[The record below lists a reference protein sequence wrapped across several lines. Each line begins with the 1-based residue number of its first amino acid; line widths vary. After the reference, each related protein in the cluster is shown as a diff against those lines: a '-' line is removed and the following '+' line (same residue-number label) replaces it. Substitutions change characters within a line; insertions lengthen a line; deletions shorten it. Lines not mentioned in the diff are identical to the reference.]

1 MTMDLA
7 TEPRFQLGRL
17 SIDPA
22 SREIAYPGGRETI
35 EPRVM
40 EVLLV
45 LARAR
50 GEVVSRDRL
59 VEQCWEG
66 RAVSEDAINR
76 VISRVR
82 KVADLTQGADFTL
95 ETIPKTG
102 YRLIATEQPAPSPAG
117 QPVVQPQ
124 PAEPQHKPAGR
135 KPWRMPATLAA
146 LAVAI
151 LAIAGIAWAIS
162 WRPPPDD
169 APLTLAVLPFDDLS
183 PDKADDP
190 LATRMSR
197 EIRNT
202 LSRVRGLRVLSDAS
216 SFAVAK
222 DNPPAPEIGKRLN
235 ADLLIDGSF
244 TRQGDEV
251 RMTAELV
258 DGWSGVNLWTGSQSG
273 PAADL
278 DVVRQL
284 MSAAIFEQLVA
295 RIGPKRLVATSPPRH
310 GDPRVYRML
319 LEASELLQTAK
330 NLRPFPSRMEE
341 MLDMGDKANALVDAA
356 LAIDPDDASAL
367 SFKGQVLVG
376 GMTRETR
383 GRTSYERRDDV
394 ANYLRRALAA
404 DPDNVYALSGLGD
417 HYKRNEWRWAD
428 SKALLERALALDPN
442 FSDAHLVYTYLL
454 AVMGRCVEA
463 VEHAR
468 AVNAIDPEF
477 GWSTLGLPRALK
489 CAGGEEE
496 ANRLYMR
503 QLGANPN
510 ESFLIREMYLNY
522 LERRDV
528 ASLRALPDEIRKAN
542 SGRELAPQVAS
553 MVELIGLAVRALEGD
568 PKPYLARIEAD
579 VADDI
584 ETDKAG
590 RPSREGRGMPD
601 MMWMHAIEFAT
612 AGDAK
617 RAVDM
622 LEVAV
627 SHASLY
633 IPETLP
639 YGAYEFSAEVR
650 NDPRYQ
656 AIWHSDPRL
665 RELLDLRLAALKQG
679 QMFGVLPDG
688 TLVKP
693 KLPEQV
699 ARPGQRSPGKGP
711 ARQGS

>member
-7 TEPRFQLGRL
+7 TEPRFRLGRL

-22 SREIAYPGGRETI
+22 TREIAHPGGRETI

-45 LARAR
+45 LVRAK

-59 VEQCWEG
+59 VEECWEG

-82 KVADLTQGADFTL
+82 KVAELTQGADFTL

-102 YRLIATEQPAPSPAG
+102 YRLVATSDGLAEPVEPATAPAPPHNA
-117 QPVVQPQ
+117 PQ
-124 PAEPQHKPAGR
+124 R
-135 KPWRMPATLAA
+135 RRLATLVAA
-146 LAVAI
+146 AVA
-151 LAIAGIAWAIS
+151 LFAIAGIAWAIS
-162 WRPPPDD
+162 WRPPPDN
-169 APLTLAVLPFDDLS
+169 APLTLAVLPFDDLG
-183 PDKADDP
+183 PGNADAP

-319 LEASELLQTAK
+319 LEAGELLQAAK

-341 MLDMGDKANALVDAA
+341 MLDMGDRANALVDQA

-367 SFKGQVLVG
+367 SVKGQMLIG
-376 GMTRETR
+376 GVTRATQ
-383 GRTSYERRDDV
+383 GLTSSERREDV

-404 DPDNVYALSGLGD
+404 DPDNVYALAGLGD
-417 HYKRNEWRWAD
+417 HYKRNEWRFTD

-454 AVMGRCVEA
+454 AVMGQCVEA

-489 CAGGEEE
+489 CAGGEAE
-496 ANRLYMR
+496 ANRLYLR
-503 QLGANPN
+503 QLGANPD
-510 ESFLIREMYLNY
+510 EAFIIREIWSTISWS
-522 LERRDV
+522 
-528 ASLRALPDEIRKAN
+528 AS
-542 SGRELAPQVAS
+542 AS
-553 MVELIGLAVRALEGD
+553 R
-568 PKPYLARIEAD
+568 
-579 VADDI
+579 
-584 ETDKAG
+584 
-590 RPSREGRGMPD
+590 
-601 MMWMHAIEFAT
+601 
-612 AGDAK
+612 
-617 RAVDM
+617 
-622 LEVAV
+622 
-627 SHASLY
+627 
-633 IPETLP
+633 
-639 YGAYEFSAEVR
+639 
-650 NDPRYQ
+650 
-656 AIWHSDPRL
+656 
-665 RELLDLRLAALKQG
+665 
-679 QMFGVLPDG
+679 
-688 TLVKP
+688 
-693 KLPEQV
+693 
-699 ARPGQRSPGKGP
+699 
-711 ARQGS
+711 